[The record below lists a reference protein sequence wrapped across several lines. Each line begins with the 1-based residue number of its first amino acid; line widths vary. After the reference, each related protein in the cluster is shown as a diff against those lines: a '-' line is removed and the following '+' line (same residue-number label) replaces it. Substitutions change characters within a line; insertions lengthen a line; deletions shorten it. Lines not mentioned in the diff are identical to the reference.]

1 MAMPTQ
7 ATELFLLE
15 DLEDTGKMRGYKR
28 LVLETPPA
36 DSDDAVYNVIAEEL
50 RRLPRRERTAG

>member
-1 MAMPTQ
+1 MMAMPTQ

-28 LVLETPPA
+28 LVLETPPQ
-36 DSDDAVYNVIAEEL
+36 
-50 RRLPRRERTAG
+50 TATTPSTT

>member
-1 MAMPTQ
+1 
-7 ATELFLLE
+7 
-15 DLEDTGKMRGYKR
+15 MRGYKR